1 MEGGVAGFH
10 LVVKSIVLYRI
21 AGFYVFVF
29 SLGWTAE
36 LFPFF
41 YLLFDRLKI
50 TLHKISVSNISFT
63 NWVVPGRQLFVF

>member
-1 MEGGVAGFH
+1 MEGGVADFR
-10 LVVKSIVLYRI
+10 LVVEPIVLYRF
-21 AGFYVFVF
+21 AGFYVSLF

-41 YLLFDRLKI
+41 YLLIDRLKI
-50 TLHKISVSNISFT
+50 TFHKISVSNFSFT